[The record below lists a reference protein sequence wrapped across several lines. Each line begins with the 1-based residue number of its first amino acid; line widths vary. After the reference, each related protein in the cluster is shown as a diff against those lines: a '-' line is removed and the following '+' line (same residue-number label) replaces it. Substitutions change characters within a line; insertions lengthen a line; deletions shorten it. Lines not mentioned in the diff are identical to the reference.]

1 MVGGTSS
8 ITLDDIVEIDRKL
21 KAAEEL
27 FTATKILSKI
37 LKDLPEKSLKIQNA
51 IALLDHAAWRYRE
64 S

>member
-1 MVGGTSS
+1 MVGGNPSM
-8 ITLDDIVEIDRKL
+8 TLDKIVEIDRKL

-27 FTATKILSKI
+27 FAATKILSKI
-37 LKDLPEKSLKIQNA
+37 LKELPEKSLKIENA

>member
-1 MVGGTSS
+1 MVGGTPS

-27 FTATKILSKI
+27 YAATMILSKI
-37 LKDLPEKSLKIQNA
+37 LKDLPEKSLKTQNA